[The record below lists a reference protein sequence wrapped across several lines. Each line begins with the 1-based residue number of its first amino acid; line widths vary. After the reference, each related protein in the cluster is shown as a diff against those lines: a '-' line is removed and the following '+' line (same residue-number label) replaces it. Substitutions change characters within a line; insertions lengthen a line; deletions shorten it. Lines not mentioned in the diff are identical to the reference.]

1 MTKKS
6 SLAACLLLAA
16 CSNSDRP
23 ADTIVQP
30 SAMPAADVAGA
41 SRAPVQGALLQSPFD
56 KMDRSPLRL
65 AAGQAL
71 TASLPA
77 PRQGEL
83 AAIGVHIG
91 NYRDASDGLFSV
103 EVCNLADCRRADVPL
118 AGTTDNRF
126 VMAPLPEVLAVEEG
140 NPLTFAFRRKDGG
153 KPFAIW
159 TYGPVTG
166 SASVTGI
173 DGGSMDRTIRIGMQY
188 AD

>member
-1 MTKKS
+1 MIKKS

-16 CSNSDRP
+16 CSNSDQP
-23 ADTIVQP
+23 ADTAAPP
-30 SAMPAADVAGA
+30 SAMPAAEVAGA
-41 SRAPVQGALLQSPFD
+41 PRAPQQGALLQSPFD

-71 TASLPA
+71 AASLPA

-91 NYRDASDGLFSV
+91 NYRNASDGLLSV
-103 EVCNLADCRRADVPL
+103 EVCNVADCRRAEVTL
-118 AGTTDNRF
+118 AGTADNRF
-126 VMAPLPEVLAVEEG
+126 VMVPLPDLLAVEQG
-140 NPLTFAFRRKDGG
+140 SPLTFAFNRKDGS